1 MNLIFKQTSNFVCYQ
16 LEQLLDKTR
25 KLTVDQQVD
34 FSANCALFVCNK
46 WDGISPSEEAK
57 VMKHI
62 TAKLRHCWSNID
74 PGCQIIRLS
83 TTKALNVQKYGIMNE
98 EFALLTENIGLL
110 IKKSIE
116 TRLEQHW
123 R

>member
-34 FSANCALFVCNK
+34 FSANRALFVCNK

-62 TAKLRHCWSNID
+62 TAKLRQCWSNID

>member
-1 MNLIFKQTSNFVCYQ
+1 
-16 LEQLLDKTR
+16 
-25 KLTVDQQVD
+25 
-34 FSANCALFVCNK
+34 
-46 WDGISPSEEAK
+46 
-57 VMKHI
+57 MKHI
-62 TAKLRHCWSNID
+62 AAKLRQCWPNID

>member
-1 MNLIFKQTSNFVCYQ
+1 
-16 LEQLLDKTR
+16 
-25 KLTVDQQVD
+25 
-34 FSANCALFVCNK
+34 
-46 WDGISPSEEAK
+46 
-57 VMKHI
+57 MKHI
-62 TAKLRHCWSNID
+62 TVKLGHCWPNID
-74 PGCQIIRLS
+74 PACQIIRLS
-83 TTKALNVQKYGIMNE
+83 TTKALNLQKYGIMNE